1 MGVQIIWSFFLWDLD
16 SCLLLGNNIHA
27 CDAIGRHVLAVF
39 EVDLVAF
46 RKAFLPLVKQ
56 FVPQDT

>member
-1 MGVQIIWSFFLWDLD
+1 MGVQIIWSYPLWDLD
-16 SCLLLGNNIHA
+16 SCLLLGNNIRA
-27 CDAIGRHVLAVF
+27 CDVVGRHVLAL

-56 FVPQDT
+56 FVPEDT